1 MHVPSLDLTYHHS
14 SAFALLYLQLVTVLP
29 SFQLGIMETLWH
41 VNTRDTVC
49 LYDMSMVVLV
59 TRLSRL
65 KPSLRVDTRDL
76 GMMVL
81 GSAVK
86 PNSLPIS
93 LLSSMRHYNWIYI
106 HLVENKYGRQ

>member
-1 MHVPSLDLTYHHS
+1 MW
-14 SAFALLYLQLVTVLP
+14 
-29 SFQLGIMETLWH
+29 GIMETFWH
-41 VNTRDTVC
+41 VNTRDAIC
-49 LYDMSMVVLV
+49 LYDMSMVVIV
-59 TRLSRL
+59 TCLSGL
-65 KPSLRVDTRDL
+65 KPSHHVDTRDL

-86 PNSLPIS
+86 PNSLLIS